1 MQPLG
6 QMESKQQLLQSI
18 SLWITFLLMILEF
31 NIKLQPVMNRIVSHK
46 AIKTLTT
53 FGRQ

>member
-6 QMESKQQLLQSI
+6 HLESKQQLLWSI
-18 SLWITFLLMILEF
+18 SRWISFFLIILVLDV
-31 NIKLQPVMNRIVSHK
+31 KLQPVMNSIVSLK

-53 FGRQ
+53 FDRQ